1 MLETNKIYNMD
12 AIEGLKELEEGSI
25 QCIWTDPP
33 YNIDYKYDKYKD
45 KRIDYFEWCE
55 EWLKECYRV
64 LKKDGSLFVK
74 MWSRYMFSFGNLLL
88 KTNFQFKNVIIWKR
102 KSCANYDDKYLGGYE
117 IIFFFTKQ
125 EDNKFIADG
134 FLRDTQFLKRWDG
147 TKEYKGR
154 LNDLWD
160 DVKPVTAGNLI
171 HPEGIYVEGTGKK
184 EHPAQHPEEIVLR
197 CLKCSTIEGDLVLDI
212 FMGSGTVASVCKKI
226 NRSFI
231 GFEISEH
238 YCKIAE
244 ERLSQLN
251 SEEAVSIPPNP
262 EGIGYP

>member
-1 MLETNKIYNMD
+1 MIEINKTHCID
-12 AIEGLKELEEGSI
+12 CIDGLKQLDDESV

-45 KRIDYFEWCE
+45 KREDYFGWCE

-64 LKKDGSLFVK
+64 LKINGSLFVK
-74 MWSRYMFSFGNLLL
+74 MWSRYIFSFGNLLL
-88 KTNFQFKNVIIWKR
+88 KTNFHFKNVIIWKR
-102 KSCANYDDKYLGGYE
+102 KSSANYDNKYLGGYE

-134 FLRDTQFLKRWDG
+134 FLRKTQFLKRWDG

-171 HPEGIYVEGTGKK
+171 HPEGVYVEGTGKK

-197 CLKCSTIEGDLVLDI
+197 SLKCSTDEGDLVIDI
-212 FMGSGTVASVCKKI
+212 FMGSGTVASACKKS
-226 NRSFI
+226 NRNFI
-231 GFEISEH
+231 GFEISEE
-238 YCKIAE
+238 YCKIANG
-244 ERLSQLN
+244 RLTKINNQKFLKNAS
-251 SEEAVSIPPNP
+251 
-262 EGIGYP
+262 